1 MKLEVSVIIPV
12 HNCEA
17 YIGEAIESVLRQS
30 FRGFEIIVVD
40 DGSSDRSAEIAAS
53 YPDVRLVRRAY
64 EGVSA
69 ARNCGIMEAEADLI
83 AFLDADDL
91 YRDDKLKLQTDYMV
105 AHPECDVVFSDYR
118 NFSDIPEERM
128 SERQKAEMSVYVQQ
142 CLPAACIRKELFM
155 TYGLFDTSYPY
166 GEDTEFFMRLA
177 IRRVDFSHRI
187 DKVLYLRR
195 IHDNNTTL
203 QHGIPQHKD
212 LYEILMDTVRK
223 RRRQHTEDNT

>member
-1 MKLEVSVIIPV
+1 MKPEVSVIIPV

-30 FRGFEIIVVD
+30 FRNFEIIVVD
-40 DGSSDRSAEIAAS
+40 DGSSDRSADIAAS
-53 YPDVRLVRRAY
+53 YPDVRLVRRAH

-91 YRDDKLKLQTDYMV
+91 FCDEKLKLQTDYMA

-118 NFSDIPEERM
+118 NFSDTPEESM
-128 SERQKAEMSVYVQQ
+128 SDRQKDEMNVYVQQ
-142 CLPAACIRKELFM
+142 CLPAACIRKEIFK
-155 TYGLFDTSYPY
+155 TFGLFDTSYPF

-177 IRRVDFSHRI
+177 IRRVNFSHRI
-187 DKVLYLRR
+187 GRVLYLRR

-203 QHGIPQHKD
+203 QHEVPQHKD
-212 LYEILMDTVRK
+212 LYGILMDTVRK
-223 RRRQHTEDNT
+223 RRGKRAEDNT